1 MKWVAPE
8 FCWTAESYNF
18 MDVPYR
24 TIHRNMR
31 LYYQKDVCEPCEGDL
46 LKLQRFSIPHAS
58 FKFGT
63 QHDNYI

>member
-1 MKWVAPE
+1 ML
-8 FCWTAESYNF
+8 
-18 MDVPYR
+18 
-24 TIHRNMR
+24 